1 MEVTTMELLKLTK
14 SESAKLPRTHV
25 HPRMTKKEVNFYRQQ
40 FPEVD
45 INYALTRFTYQRR
58 HAEVIR
64 GVKFEMSFEQW
75 LQLWLDSGHWD
86 KRGRGAENYCLA
98 RNKDEGAYAVDNVY
112 IATNSQNIK
121 DRYINKKL
129 V

>member
-1 MEVTTMELLKLTK
+1 MELLKLTK

-40 FPEVD
+40 FTEVD

-86 KRGRGAENYCLA
+86 KRGRGAENFCMA
-98 RNKDEGAYAVDNVY
+98 RIGDIGPYSINNVY
-112 IATNSQNIK
+112 IATNSQNTHDGFTIRRGAK
-121 DRYINKKL
+121 
-129 V
+129 